1 MKHLQFKRIIS
12 MLLTIAMLLTMVP
25 ATFAASASD
34 FTDFPTGWS
43 KEAMAFSVDNGLL
56 NGKSANRIEPVA
68 NLTRAEMATIIN
80 RAFGAKVTA
89 DISRYSDVKQ
99 SDWFYV
105 EMQKAVNMQTFNGD
119 GNGRLR
125 PNDAI
130 TREEVMAVI
139 ARAMVLEQTDY
150 SPLNK
155 FADSG
160 KFADWAKPYAA
171 ALVAGGYVNG
181 LGNGKINPKVNI
193 TREEFAQLMYNIF
206 KTYISEQGT
215 YNSVTPKNCVMI
227 NQSNVALNNVTIY
240 GDLVLGD
247 GVGSGFISLTNV
259 KIMGRLLARGGNI
272 TLTNVTTENGV
283 VVKNVNGTTHFN
295 NFKTEPVFNGVRE
308 LTFTTYKQTGI
319 AIGGGGGGGGG
330 FRPPVSDPTYYTY
343 TINYYYMDRTS
354 LKTGTPTWTRQDSV
368 TASIVV
374 GSEVIVPDKPTY
386 GGYNYVLNTTKSTIT
401 PGSSFTVNTDNI
413 VYSVY
418 YDLQT
423 VKVEH
428 SDGSTEF
435 VPVKTEETPEQVFR
449 ELKEQGYV
457 NTKTGAIK
465 DGNTYGIEWSL
476 VGPNGQIQT
485 ITDWDQVIPE
495 GWHIA
500 YKFIANVTIIRDE
513 NTSEEITVYVGDT
526 IPAEKLNVDP
536 KNGYDFDGWYDIA
549 DSTKKY
555 DYNTPVVKS
564 PLTIKAKWTAINY
577 TISYVLN
584 GGTFVT
590 GYTAPEKYTIED
602 AVTLPD
608 ADDIVKSGYEFDGW
622 YNTADFT
629 GIKVTEIVAGT
640 TGKKTFY
647 AKWRLVTVP
656 PTTYTVA
663 FVRNGGSWAQ
673 GYTAPAKYT
682 KGVTLALPVAA
693 NVVRDGYKFDGWYEN
708 SNFTG
713 NAVTEIPADAT
724 GDKTYYAKW
733 LKKVK
738 VTYVY
743 GNGEANLVEDYIE
756 GDVLAKPTDPVFDG
770 HVFAGWYTAETGGD
784 VFSFSYT
791 IGTADIIIYARWDQF
806 YNVNFYY
813 FNEDLDRKQLD
824 YVAKINVANEDADRD
839 LAFLNKTLDGIYDG
853 YGVAPY
859 VYNRTDLAHPN
870 LDVEYEHE
878 VNAEYIYLDDEGK
891 WSVFTEDT
899 VVNKDID
906 VYYATKQAVLTI
918 INAPGLSDRFNTLPV
933 DVLYDSESRLADSVK
948 DILIAM
954 GITLSNDY
962 IRPEIDEKIVSLYT
976 ELGDKTGMID
986 TQGNILDK
994 DYGMKI
1000 IDVIDYDQIQAEV
1013 KLHIENML
1021 NGTPEDLQAVVGLI
1035 DIGTLVEEIG
1045 ARELINAIGVASL
1058 RDMIK
1063 SEEYKSKTLAYIIDK
1078 VTNDSSVIAMVLN
1091 SDAKDSL
1098 INSAA
1103 SNDKFIIALI
1113 DNTTFQTEILSI
1125 LKTEKKTQL
1134 LQYLEKEALRNELLS
1149 IIKKDSRFNSL
1160 IDNDDFMA
1168 DVTETVKDSAAFEDI
1183 LTGDGA
1189 YKQQIIEQIKDEKL
1203 ESLVEILNTDDQFK
1217 KNMVE
1222 KVAEPDTDE
1231 ADRTELATK
1240 TKDAIINIINTKD
1253 EFAQY
1258 RDYTTDIAYNA
1269 IVYYYVYGKNSTK
1282 YASKFRIQ
1290 PAQFKSTYKPMID
1303 GVIDEIIDS
1312 YFSYKNGETTT
1323 KPDGYDVMDDY
1334 FESKSDE
1341 VIENVITSYV
1351 DGDYDNAA
1359 AGSSDAKIKE
1369 FIDDEL
1375 ASHIE
1380 DAITDYVDPDTTMDA
1395 DVEKLIDDT
1404 LIGFVKDYL
1413 NGVSLDEKVVE
1424 IIEANIIGFV
1434 KDYFSGNS
1442 TLTGDEEIASLAD
1455 GIKTEFI
1462 KKVKNADVAKIQQ
1475 PIIDF
1480 VSDEANAD
1488 FVETFVSDNYT
1499 DIVDAVDDNF
1509 ISNYINSMSDKELN
1523 DLVKEYADVDM
1534 IVDHI
1539 VNLTPEDRKNLANKI
1554 VDFLDSYKP
1563 FVDFMD
1569 AFKNKRD
1576 TFEVNIDNIHF
1587 VSAVGN
1593 AIYGFDFDEILE
1605 ILKGKGFDKVIEFV
1619 GEDVVKDIFNAS
1631 KENYWKG
1638 LEPVIEAVKADKV
1651 PREYTTSMN
1660 VAINVPLILEALYD
1674 NNANKFID
1682 KVVNTE
1688 IYDYDKNTALKE
1700 LVNLDWFDLFI
1711 GYDAARVVE
1720 ATGMTGYYIRDYM
1733 DYYTAVLDIMIL
1745 FDGALCF
1752 YDRAEYDD
1760 AEMIE
1765 VKKSLTKDVINFL
1778 KNLESLSDRI
1788 ENGEPIYG
1796 GFTLEALINKVD
1808 SLNKVVDSVGNG
1820 ALAGFEGTIETV
1832 VNNIKNILTNLGE
1845 GELPAGYTLD
1855 DLNALAQKLINV
1867 IEGMNEGEYERVNED
1882 FNEVIAKSLTKL
1894 DSILDELDADGTIAG
1909 RPVDAIFSKISVL
1922 NRIYTR
1928 FASEIKSIISIL
1940 ADADFDSIDF
1950 EADIEKYEDII
1961 FGREEDDIFNID
1973 SVVELVKDRFDN
1985 ETVEGGY
1992 YDAENGYYVIDE
2004 YSKEVKEYG
2013 VSFQRRFN

>member
-12 MLLTIAMLLTMVP
+12 VLLTIAMFLTMVP

-34 FTDFPTGWS
+34 FADFPTGWS

-56 NGKSANRIEPVA
+56 NGKSANRIEPAA
-68 NLTRAEMATIIN
+68 NLTRAEMAAIIN

-89 DISRYSDVKQ
+89 DISGYSDVNP

-130 TREEVMAVI
+130 TREEVMTVI

-155 FADSG
+155 YADVD
-160 KFADWAKPYAA
+160 KFSDWAKPYAA

-206 KTYISEQGT
+206 KTYISKQGT

-227 NQSNVALNNVTIY
+227 NQPNIARNNVTIY

-247 GVGSGFISLTNV
+247 GVGSGIVTLTNV

-272 TLTNVTTENGV
+272 TLTNVTTGNGV

-295 NFKTEPVFNGVRE
+295 NYKTEPVFNGVRE
-308 LTFTTYKQTGI
+308 LTYTTYKQTGI
-319 AIGGGGGGGGG
+319 AIGGGGGGGG
-330 FRPPVSDPTYYTY
+330 RPPMVNPVYYTY
-343 TINYYYMDRTS
+343 TINYYYMDRAS
-354 LKTGTPTWTRQDSV
+354 LNGAAPTWSLYAPYTETVSV
-368 TASIVV
+368 EEGTTVS
-374 GSEVIVPDKPTY
+374 VPAKATL
-386 GGYNYVLNTTKSTIT
+386 GGYNYVLNTTESDIT
-401 PGSSFTVNTDNI
+401 PGTTFVVNSNNI
-413 VYSVY
+413 VYNVY

-435 VPVKTEETPEQVFR
+435 VPVKTEETPRQAVD
-449 ELKEQGYV
+449 ELASQGITQ
-457 NTKTGAIK
+457 NGATI
-465 DGNTYGIEWSL
+465 GNNTYDIEWSL
-476 VGPNGQIQT
+476 VGPNGQMQT

-500 YKFIANVTIIRDE
+500 YELIAKVTLIRDD
-513 NTSEEITVYVGDT
+513 NTSEEINVYVGDT
-526 IPAEKLNVDP
+526 IPAVKLDVP
-536 KNGYDFDGWYDIA
+536 SKPGYDFDGWFDVA

-555 DYNTPVVKS
+555 DDTTPVVKS
-564 PLTIKAKWTAINY
+564 PLTIKPKWTAIEY
-577 TISYVLN
+577 TINYELN
-584 GGTFVT
+584 SGAFASN
-590 GYTAPEKYTIED
+590 YTAPVKYTIED
-602 AVTLPD
+602 TVTLPD
-608 ADDIVKSGYEFDGW
+608 ANVISKSGYEFDGW
-622 YNTADFT
+622 YNTADFS

-640 TGKKTFY
+640 TGNKTFY
-647 AKWRLVTVP
+647 AKWKVVTVP
-656 PTTYTVA
+656 PTTYNVTYVL
-663 FVRNGGSWAQ
+663 NGGNWAT
-673 GYTAPAKYT
+673 GYTAPTQYT
-682 KGVTLALPVAA
+682 KGVALALPVPGYIT
-693 NVVRDGYKFDGWYEN
+693 RDGFTFDGWYDN
-708 SNFTG
+708 ASFTG
-713 NAVTEIPADAT
+713 NEVTEIPADAT
-724 GDKTYYAKW
+724 GDKTYYAKWTEIILPPEVYNITYVLNGGNWSAGYTAPTQYTKGVALALPAAANVVRDGYTFGGWYDNANLAGNAVTIIPANATGAKTYYAKWLKNTAVTVVFGNGDANDVKTYVEGDVLQKPVDPTRDDYKFVGWFDAEEGGNAITFPYTFTSSDVDFYMYAQWLRQVTVTTEFGNGTSSVSEDYLEGDVLSEPAEPTYEGYKFNGWYTQPQDGDKITFPYTIQDEDDFTIYAQW

-756 GDVLAKPTDPVFDG
+756 GDVLAKPADPVFDG
-770 HVFAGWYTAETGGD
+770 HVFAGWYTAETAGEI
-784 VFSFSYT
+784 FSFPYT

-918 INAPGLSDRFNTLPV
+918 INAPGLPDRFNTLPI
-933 DVLYDSESRLADSVK
+933 DVLYDSESRLADSAK
-948 DILIAM
+948 DILITM

-976 ELGDKTGMID
+976 KLGDKTGMID

-1021 NGTPEDLQAVVGLI
+1021 NGTPEDLQDVVSLI
-1035 DIGTLVEEIG
+1035 DMETLVEEIG

-1063 SEEYKSKTLAYIIDK
+1063 SDEYKGKTIEYIVNKIA
-1078 VTNDSSVIAMVLN
+1078 TDSSVITMVI
-1091 SDAKDSL
+1091 DA
-1098 INSAA
+1098 NE
-1103 SNDKFIIALI
+1103 KFK
-1113 DNTTFQTEILSI
+1113 Q
-1125 LKTEKKTQL
+1125 
-1134 LQYLEKEALRNELLS
+1134 
-1149 IIKKDSRFNSL
+1149 
-1160 IDNDDFMA
+1160 
-1168 DVTETVKDSAAFEDI
+1168 DI
-1183 LTGDGA
+1183 
-1189 YKQQIIEQIKDEKL
+1189 
-1203 ESLVEILNTDDQFK
+1203 VE
-1217 KNMVE
+1217 M
-1222 KVAEPDTDE
+1222 VAEPDVDE
-1231 ADRTELATK
+1231 ADRSELAKNTK
-1240 TKDAIINIINTKD
+1240 EAIINIINTKD
-1253 EFAQY
+1253 EFEQY
-1258 RDYTTDIAYNA
+1258 RAFTSDVAYNA
-1269 IVYYYVYGKNSTK
+1269 IVYYYVYGKNSPK
-1282 YASKFRIQ
+1282 YSSFRIR
-1290 PAQFKSTYKPMID
+1290 PAQFTSTYKPMID
-1303 GVIDEIIDS
+1303 GVIDDIIDS
-1312 YFSYKNGETTT
+1312 YYSYKNGETTV
-1323 KPDGYDVMDDY
+1323 KPDGFDVMNR
-1334 FESKSDE
+1334 FFNTE
-1341 VIENVITSYV
+1341 VDT
-1351 DGDYDNAA
+1351 
-1359 AGSSDAKIKE
+1359 
-1369 FIDDEL
+1369 FI
-1375 ASHIE
+1375 
-1380 DAITDYVDPDTTMDA
+1380 
-1395 DVEKLIDDT
+1395 
-1404 LIGFVKDYL
+1404 
-1413 NGVSLDEKVVE
+1413 
-1424 IIEANIIGFV
+1424 
-1434 KDYFSGNS
+1434 
-1442 TLTGDEEIASLAD
+1442 
-1455 GIKTEFI
+1455 
-1462 KKVKNADVAKIQQ
+1462 
-1475 PIIDF
+1475 
-1480 VSDEANAD
+1480 
-1488 FVETFVSDNYT
+1488 SDNYE
-1499 DIVDAVDDNF
+1499 DFVDAVDDDF
-1509 ISNYINSMSDKELN
+1509 INNYINSMSDKDLN
-1523 DLVKEYADVDM
+1523 DLVLEYADVDM

-1539 VNLTPEDRKNLANKI
+1539 TKLSSDDRKNLANKI

-1563 FVDFMD
+1563 FVEFMD
-1569 AFKNKRD
+1569 AFKNKRA

-1605 ILKGKGFDKVIEFV
+1605 ILKGKGFEKVIEFV

-1711 GYDAARVVE
+1711 GYDAARVDE

-1745 FDGALCF
+1745 FDEALCF
-1752 YDRAEYDD
+1752 YNRAEYDD

-1820 ALAGFEGTIETV
+1820 ALASYEGTIETV
-1832 VNNIKNILTNLGE
+1832 INNIKNILTNLGE
-1845 GELPAGYTLD
+1845 GDLPAGYTLD
-1855 DLNALAQKLINV
+1855 DLNALAKKLVNV

-1894 DSILDELDADGTIAG
+1894 DSILDELDEDGTIAG
-1909 RPVDAIFSKISVL
+1909 RPVDAIFSKVSVL
-1922 NRIYTR
+1922 NRIYTK

-1940 ADADFDSIDF
+1940 ADADFDTIDF